1 METLVTQKVSIVL
14 PSRIRFSCR
23 RTGITDMDH
32 KERIQDKAHELF
44 LRYGIRSI
52 SMDDIAAQL
61 GMSKKTLYQFF
72 ADKDE
77 LVDAV
82 VEKELKS
89 GRQDCQE
96 CLLRSADAVDEIIIT
111 MEQIADHFRNMNP
124 MVLYDLEKFHIT
136 SFQKFLKHKNEF
148 LLEVI
153 RKNLERGIR
162 EELYRPEI
170 NVDILSK
177 FRLESMMIAFNID
190 VFPPRKYNLVIVT
203 QEIIEHYLYGLATL
217 KGHKLIL
224 KYKEQSKKQ
233 IPYDESKK

>member
-1 METLVTQKVSIVL
+1 
-14 PSRIRFSCR
+14 
-23 RTGITDMDH
+23 MDH
-32 KERIQDKAHELF
+32 KERIQAKAHELF
-44 LRYGIRSI
+44 MRYGIRSI

-82 VEKELKS
+82 VEKELNS
-89 GRQDCQE
+89 GQQDCME
-96 CLLRSADAVDEIIIT
+96 CRQKSVDAVDEIFIT
-111 MEQIADHFRNMNP
+111 MEQIAGQFRNMNP
-124 MVLYDLEKFHIT
+124 MVLYDLEKFHIA

-148 LLEVI
+148 LLDVI
-153 RKNLERGIR
+153 RKNIERGIR
-162 EELYRPEI
+162 EEVFRPEI

-177 FRLESMMIAFNID
+177 FRLESMMIAFNIA
-190 VFPPRKYNLVIVT
+190 VFPPRKYDLVEVT

-233 IPYDESKK
+233 ISYDESKK